1 MVNPL
6 ARVIMEKN
14 LKTEKVINSRIVN
27 QRETNQRETNQRETT
42 EKNNLEDK
50 EIKIISSIIKGEKE
64 VIEGTKKNTAI
75 TLEEAVNRIK
85 NNR

>member
-14 LKTEKVINSRIVN
+14 LKTEKVISPRIV
-27 QRETNQRETNQRETT
+27 NQRETT

>member
-14 LKTEKVINSRIVN
+14 LKTEKVINSRIV
-27 QRETNQRETNQRETT
+27 NQRETT

-75 TLEEAVNRIK
+75 TLEEAANRIK

>member
-14 LKTEKVINSRIVN
+14 LKTEKVISPRIV
-27 QRETNQRETNQRETT
+27 NQRETT
-42 EKNNLEDK
+42 EKNNLDNK

-75 TLEEAVNRIK
+75 TLEEAVNKIK

>member
-27 QRETNQRETNQRETT
+27 QRETT
-42 EKNNLEDK
+42 EKNNLDNK

>member
-14 LKTEKVINSRIVN
+14 LKTEKVINSRIV
-27 QRETNQRETNQRETT
+27 NQRETNQRETT

>member
-14 LKTEKVINSRIVN
+14 LKTEKVISPRIV
-27 QRETNQRETNQRETT
+27 NQRETT
-42 EKNNLEDK
+42 EKNNLDNK

-75 TLEEAVNRIK
+75 TLEEAANRIK

>member
-14 LKTEKVINSRIVN
+14 LKTEKVINSRAVN
-27 QRETNQRETNQRETT
+27 QKETT
-42 EKNNLEDK
+42 EGNNLDDK
-50 EIKIISSIIKGEKE
+50 EIKIISDIIKGEKE
-64 VIEGTKKNTAI
+64 VIEGSKKNTAI
-75 TLEEAVNRIK
+75 TLEEAANRMK

>member
-14 LKTEKVINSRIVN
+14 LKTEKVISSRAVN
-27 QRETNQRETNQRETT
+27 QKETT
-42 EKNNLEDK
+42 EGNNLDDK
-50 EIKIISSIIKGEKE
+50 VIQIISDIIKGEKE
-64 VIEGTKKNTAI
+64 VIEGSKKNTAI
-75 TLEEAVNRIK
+75 TLEEAANRMK

>member
-14 LKTEKVINSRIVN
+14 LKTEKVINSRAV
-27 QRETNQRETNQRETT
+27 
-42 EKNNLEDK
+42 K
-50 EIKIISSIIKGEKE
+50 EKE
-64 VIEGTKKNTAI
+64 VIEGSKKNTAI
-75 TLEEAVNRIK
+75 TLEEAANRMK

>member
-14 LKTEKVINSRIVN
+14 LKTEKVISPRIV
-27 QRETNQRETNQRETT
+27 NQRETT
-42 EKNNLEDK
+42 EKNNLDNK

-64 VIEGTKKNTAI
+64 VIEGTKKNIAI
-75 TLEEAVNRIK
+75 TLEEAVNKIK

>member
-14 LKTEKVINSRIVN
+14 LKTEKVINSRAVN
-27 QRETNQRETNQRETT
+27 QKETT
-42 EKNNLEDK
+42 EGNNLDDK
-50 EIKIISSIIKGEKE
+50 EIKIISDIIKGEKE
-64 VIEGTKKNTAI
+64 VIEGSNKNTAI
-75 TLEEAVNRIK
+75 TLEEAANRMK

>member
-14 LKTEKVINSRIVN
+14 LKTEKVINSRIV
-27 QRETNQRETNQRETT
+27 NQRETT

>member
-14 LKTEKVINSRIVN
+14 LKTEKVINSRAVN
-27 QRETNQRETNQRETT
+27 QRVTT
-42 EKNNLEDK
+42 EGNNLDDK
-50 EIKIISSIIKGEKE
+50 EIKIISDIIKGEKE
-64 VIEGTKKNTAI
+64 VIEGSNKNTAI
-75 TLEEAVNRIK
+75 TLEEAANRMK

>member
-14 LKTEKVINSRIVN
+14 LKTEKVISPRIV
-27 QRETNQRETNQRETT
+27 NQRETT

-75 TLEEAVNRIK
+75 TLEEAANRIK

>member
-14 LKTEKVINSRIVN
+14 LKTEKVISPRAV
-27 QRETNQRETNQRETT
+27 NQRETNQRETT
-42 EKNNLEDK
+42 EKNNLDNK
-50 EIKIISSIIKGEKE
+50 EIKIISSIINGEKE

-75 TLEEAVNRIK
+75 TLEEAVNKIK

>member
-14 LKTEKVINSRIVN
+14 LKTEKVINSRAVN
-27 QRETNQRETNQRETT
+27 QRVTT
-42 EKNNLEDK
+42 EGNNLDDK
-50 EIKIISSIIKGEKE
+50 EIKIISDIIKGEKE
-64 VIEGTKKNTAI
+64 VIEGSKKNTAI
-75 TLEEAVNRIK
+75 TLEEAANRMK

>member
-14 LKTEKVINSRIVN
+14 LKTEKVISSRAVN
-27 QRETNQRETNQRETT
+27 QKETT
-42 EKNNLEDK
+42 EGNNLDDK
-50 EIKIISSIIKGEKE
+50 EIKIISDIIKGEKE
-64 VIEGTKKNTAI
+64 VIEGSKKNTAI
-75 TLEEAVNRIK
+75 TLEEAANRMK

>member
-14 LKTEKVINSRIVN
+14 LKTEKVISPRIV
-27 QRETNQRETNQRETT
+27 NQRETT

-75 TLEEAVNRIK
+75 TLEEAVNKIK

>member
-14 LKTEKVINSRIVN
+14 LKTEKVINSRIV
-27 QRETNQRETNQRETT
+27 NQRETNQRETT

-75 TLEEAVNRIK
+75 TLEEAANRIK

>member
-14 LKTEKVINSRIVN
+14 LKTEKVISSRTVN
-27 QRETNQRETNQRETT
+27 QRVTT
-42 EKNNLEDK
+42 EGNNLDDK
-50 EIKIISSIIKGEKE
+50 EEKTISSIINGERK
-64 VIEGTKKNTAI
+64 VIEGINKNTAI
-75 TLEEAVNRIK
+75 TLEEAANRMK

>member
-14 LKTEKVINSRIVN
+14 LKTEKVINSRAVN
-27 QRETNQRETNQRETT
+27 QRATT
-42 EKNNLEDK
+42 EGNNLDDK
-50 EIKIISSIIKGEKE
+50 EIKIISDIIKGEKE
-64 VIEGTKKNTAI
+64 VIEGSNKNTAI
-75 TLEEAVNRIK
+75 TLEEAANRMK